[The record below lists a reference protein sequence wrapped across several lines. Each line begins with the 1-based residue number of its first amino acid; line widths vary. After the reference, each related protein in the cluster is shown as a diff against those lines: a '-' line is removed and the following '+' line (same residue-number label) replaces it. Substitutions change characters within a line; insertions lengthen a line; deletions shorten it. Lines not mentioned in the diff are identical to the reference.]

1 MSYSTKYRELRKAI
15 LKRDDNTC
23 AYCGQE
29 ATTVDH
35 IIPISKGGVDHETNL
50 VAACTTCNYGKKD
63 RDAKQ
68 FAEKKYAERY
78 TKNKTKSKFFGE
90 GMIRTHSL
98 VALSP
103 RDFGVFEPPIFEE
116 KRTG

>member
-1 MSYSTKYRELRKAI
+1 MSYSTRYRELRKAI

-35 IIPISKGGVDHETNL
+35 IIPISKGGIDHETNL

-63 RDAKQ
+63 RDAKT
-68 FAEKKYAERY
+68 FAEKKYAEKY
-78 TKNKTKSKFFGE
+78 TKIKTKSHFFDRGSTP
-90 GMIRTHSL
+90 IDSFL
-98 VALSP
+98 SLSP

-116 KRTG
+116 KQTG